1 MNRMELNEYK
11 LSVFNTIKDKL
22 NNLGIEADIFDE
34 NSIAIRTMP
43 NLLNDNLD
51 KEDIREMLDELLFKD
66 NRVFEDSLYKMVCK
80 KRINIGLTDFEVEE
94 LLSQLSKIN
103 LDINFYDKKILR
115 KISKEDFDK
124 LFFKE

>member
-1 MNRMELNEYK
+1 MNCYLKIIERLKIHYTI
-11 LSVFNTIKDKL
+11 NT
-22 NNLGIEADIFDE
+22 
-34 NSIAIRTMP
+34 
-43 NLLNDNLD
+43 
-51 KEDIREMLDELLFKD
+51 
-66 NRVFEDSLYKMVCK
+66 SLTY
-80 KRINIGLTDFEVEE
+80 FEVEE

>member
-1 MNRMELNEYK
+1 
-11 LSVFNTIKDKL
+11 
-22 NNLGIEADIFDE
+22 
-34 NSIAIRTMP
+34 
-43 NLLNDNLD
+43 
-51 KEDIREMLDELLFKD
+51 MLDELLLKD
-66 NRVFEDSLYKMVCK
+66 NRVFEDSLYKMVSK
-80 KRINIGLTDFEVEE
+80 KRINLSLTDFEIEE

>member
-1 MNRMELNEYK
+1 
-11 LSVFNTIKDKL
+11 
-22 NNLGIEADIFDE
+22 
-34 NSIAIRTMP
+34 
-43 NLLNDNLD
+43 
-51 KEDIREMLDELLFKD
+51 
-66 NRVFEDSLYKMVCK
+66 MVSK
-80 KRINIGLTDFEVEE
+80 KRINLSLTDFEIGE

>member
-1 MNRMELNEYK
+1 MELNEYK

-51 KEDIREMLDELLFKD
+51 KEDIREMLDELLLKD
-66 NRVFEDSLYKMVCK
+66 NRVFEDSLYKMVSK
-80 KRINIGLTDFEVEE
+80 KRINLSLTDFEIEE

>member
-1 MNRMELNEYK
+1 MK
-11 LSVFNTIKDKL
+11 
-22 NNLGIEADIFDE
+22 NLGIEADIFDE

-51 KEDIREMLDELLFKD
+51 KEDIREMIDELLFKD
-66 NRVFEDSLYKMVCK
+66 NRVFEDSLYKMVSK
-80 KRINIGLTDFEVEE
+80 KRINLSLTDFEIEE

>member
-1 MNRMELNEYK
+1 MELNEYK

-51 KEDIREMLDELLFKD
+51 KEDIREMIDELLFKD
-66 NRVFEDSLYKMVCK
+66 NRVFEDSLYKMVSK
-80 KRINIGLTDFEVEE
+80 KRINLSLTDFEIEE

-103 LDINFYDKKILR
+103 LDINFNDKKILR
-115 KISKEDFDK
+115 KISKEDFNK